1 MNLKN
6 IHIELDTS
14 DIQKVLSI
22 VLDDDRDQALKF
34 IKTRLVK
41 QVEKALQPH

>member
-6 IHIELDTS
+6 VHIELDTS
-14 DIQKVLSI
+14 DIQKIMAIS
-22 VLDDDRDQALKF
+22 LDDDRDQALVFVKN
-34 IKTRLVK
+34 RLAK

>member
-14 DIQKVLSI
+14 DIQQIMSI
-22 VLDDDRDQALKF
+22 ALDDDRDQALAF
-34 IKTRLVK
+34 IKTILAKLV
-41 QVEKALQPH
+41 ERALQPH

>member
-14 DIQKVLSI
+14 DIQQIMSI
-22 VLDDDRDQALKF
+22 TLDDDRDQALAF
-34 IKTRLVK
+34 IKTRLAK
-41 QVEKALQPH
+41 QVEKALQHH

>member
-6 IHIELDTS
+6 VHIEFDSS
-14 DIQKVLSI
+14 DIQKALSI
-22 VLDDDRDQALKF
+22 ALDDDRDQALTF
-34 IKTRLVK
+34 IKAKLAK